1 MKFLVLAVM
10 ASSFSSAAFAQR
22 RPVQLTSPGGYGNI
36 LFPVPGHAPPTPPA
50 GVRGS
55 YSSQSLWPPRRATG
69 LQPSVV
75 FVPWPMYDSGYTADR
90 SGNDQQ
96 GDPGQTRVTESSP
109 APPVIINKSL
119 VSPEGPVQPHVINPR
134 DGVPVCANGQCN
146 VNRPQAADESRPTI
160 YLLAFKDH
168 RIVPALG
175 YWMEAGTLHYVSV
188 EYGWNQASI
197 SLIDQD
203 LSQRLNDERGIA
215 FNLPV
220 AK

>member
-22 RPVQLTSPGGYGNI
+22 HPVQLTAPGGYGNI
-36 LFPVPGHAPPTPPA
+36 LFPAPGHAPRTPPT
-50 GVRGS
+50 GVTGS

-69 LQPSVV
+69 LQPSGV
-75 FVPWPMYDSGYTADR
+75 FVPWLMYDSGYTADR

-96 GDPGQTRVTESSP
+96 GDPGQTLVTESSP
-109 APPVIINKSL
+109 PPPVIINKSL

-134 DGVPVCANGQCN
+134 DGAPLCGNGQCN
-146 VNRPQAADESRPTI
+146 VNRPQVADESRPTI

-168 RIVPALG
+168 RIVQALG

-188 EYGWNQASI
+188 EYGLNQASI
-197 SLIDQD
+197 SLIDRD
-203 LSQRLNDERGIA
+203 LSQHLNDERGIA
-215 FNLPV
+215 FNLPM